1 MWLDDDMV
9 RVVIW
14 IVALFHNWWLK
25 MCLADS
31 DRNGHRW
38 RKAFKFFLTRCL
50 FMFTKPSR
58 NYRQPHQCNIPWINL
73 FWKHLELD
81 SIKNQQ
87 YMTKFWSLAGILHT
101 HICHCNSDSGDT
113 CRWSKV
119 QCAQSEKKCVEML
132 VSWQVQRSGVKNR
145 SWMKKRYMTSTSEV

>member
-1 MWLDDDMV
+1 MTWWELLFELLLFSTTDDWKCVWLTQTEMV
-9 RVVIW
+9 T
-14 IVALFHNWWLK
+14 
-25 MCLADS
+25 DEE
-31 DRNGHRW
+31 
-38 RKAFKFFLTRCL
+38 
-50 FMFTKPSR
+50 KPSSFSSHGAYLCLQ
-58 NYRQPHQCNIPWINL
+58 NLAEITGNHIKCNIPWINL